1 MELTPFFALNGSFHY
16 KKIAKT
22 FAIYVFPK
30 YDDPLTETADI
41 AAETKTVDKMPACV
55 CRSGLRGKIP

>member
-1 MELTPFFALNGSFHY
+1 MVKGAYLLSNLEVTMFYVS
-16 KKIAKT
+16 AKE
-22 FAIYVFPK
+22 
-30 YDDPLTETADI
+30 DPLTETADI